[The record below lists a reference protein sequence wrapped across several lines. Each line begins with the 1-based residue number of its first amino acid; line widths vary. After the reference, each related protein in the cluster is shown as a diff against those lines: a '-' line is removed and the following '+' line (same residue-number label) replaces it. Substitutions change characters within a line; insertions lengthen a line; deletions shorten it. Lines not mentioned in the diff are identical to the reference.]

1 MRDRAADRSVVR
13 VRRALVSV
21 ADKTAVVELGQA
33 LVKLEVELVST
44 GNSAR
49 TLRDAGLP
57 VIEVS
62 DYTGYPEMMDGRV
75 KTLHPKIH
83 GGILGRR
90 DLEEHRREMTANGI
104 EPIDLVISNLY
115 PFEQTVA
122 AGESYEACIEK
133 IDIAGPPRIR
143 PAAKNPPVVVGRADA
158 PHMTP
163 PLVSTRD

>member
-1 MRDRAADRSVVR
+1 MPDQAADRTLVR

-21 ADKTAVVELGQA
+21 SDKTALVELGQA

-62 DYTGYPEMMDGRV
+62 DYTGYPEMMDGRG

-83 GGILGRR
+83 GGILGRP
-90 DLEEHRREMTANGI
+90 DPEEHRLEMTATGTRRI
-104 EPIDLVISNLY
+104 ALVI
-115 PFEQTVA
+115 
-122 AGESYEACIEK
+122 
-133 IDIAGPPRIR
+133 
-143 PAAKNPPVVVGRADA
+143 
-158 PHMTP
+158 
-163 PLVSTRD
+163 